1 MMARGL
7 GIGGLLPFYALA
19 LLTWHDGL
27 RTWALDSVTGYAAVI
42 LALLG
47 AVHWGRAL
55 ADLDQRN
62 HIGTLLF
69 GIMPAMSG
77 WQAVMLPVEF
87 GLPMLIAGLV
97 IVWGSEQMVFFEV
110 LPDWYRHLRLL
121 LTAAAVLALVIAG
134 PVAVLLAAWLR
145 YFAPSVRRPVL
156 TLVEL
161 MAGIP
166 SVVYGLWGMLVLVP
180 WINRLAP
187 PGASWL
193 AASLVLALMILPLA
207 LLVTDTALGQLPAR
221 YLQAGQALS
230 LSRVGMLRR
239 VLLPQA
245 GPAIVSG
252 LVLQFGRALGETM
265 AVLMVA
271 GNVVRWPTSLFDP
284 VRTLTANIALE
295 MAYATG
301 DHRVALFASGLLLL
315 LVTAV
320 LLALSWRLRGERHE
334 MA

>member
-1 MMARGL
+1 MITISSRFHADS
-7 GIGGLLPFYALA
+7 
-19 LLTWHDGL
+19 LLTWLL
-27 RTWALDSVTGYAAVI
+27 RLTGAAAVLVLGGI
-42 LALLG
+42 IAVLLIQSAPFMLEHSLAL
-47 AVHWGRAL
+47 W
-55 ADLDQRN
+55 RN
-62 HIGTLLF
+62 DWQPGQARY
-69 GIMPAMSG
+69 GMAAM
-77 WQAVMLPVEF
+77 
-87 GLPMLIAGLV
+87 IAGS
-97 IVWGSEQMVFFEV
+97 IMVS
-110 LPDWYRHLRLL
+110 
-121 LTAAAVLALVIAG
+121 VLALVIAG
-134 PVAVLLAAWLR
+134 PAAVLLAAWLR
-145 YFAPSVRRPVL
+145 YFAPLACRPVL
-156 TLVEL
+156 ALVEL

-180 WINRLAP
+180 RINQWAP

-207 LLVTDTALGQLPAR
+207 LLVTDTALGQLPGR

>member
-1 MMARGL
+1 MITTSSRFHADS
-7 GIGGLLPFYALA
+7 LLSWL
-19 LLTWHDGL
+19 
-27 RTWALDSVTGYAAVI
+27 
-42 LALLG
+42 
-47 AVHWGRAL
+47 
-55 ADLDQRN
+55 
-62 HIGTLLF
+62 
-69 GIMPAMSG
+69 
-77 WQAVMLPVEF
+77 
-87 GLPMLIAGLV
+87 
-97 IVWGSEQMVFFEV
+97 
-110 LPDWYRHLRLL
+110 LRL
-121 LTAAAVLALVIAG
+121 TGAAAVLVLGGIVAVLLIQSAPFLVEHGSALWRNDWQPGLARYGMAAMIAGSVLVSVQALVIAG
-134 PVAVLLAAWLR
+134 PLAVLLAAWLR
-145 YFAPSVRRPVL
+145 YFAPLIRRPVL
-156 TLVEL
+156 ALVEL

-180 WINRLAP
+180 WINQWAP

-193 AASLVLALMILPLA
+193 AASLVLALMILPLT

-271 GNVVRWPTSLFDP
+271 GNVVQWPTSLFDP

-301 DHRVALFASGLLLL
+301 DHRVALFVSGLLLL

-320 LLALSWRLRGERHE
+320 LLMLSWRLRGERHE

>member
-1 MMARGL
+1 
-7 GIGGLLPFYALA
+7 
-19 LLTWHDGL
+19 
-27 RTWALDSVTGYAAVI
+27 
-42 LALLG
+42 
-47 AVHWGRAL
+47 
-55 ADLDQRN
+55 
-62 HIGTLLF
+62 
-69 GIMPAMSG
+69 
-77 WQAVMLPVEF
+77 
-87 GLPMLIAGLV
+87 
-97 IVWGSEQMVFFEV
+97 
-110 LPDWYRHLRLL
+110 
-121 LTAAAVLALVIAG
+121 
-134 PVAVLLAAWLR
+134 
-145 YFAPSVRRPVL
+145 
-156 TLVEL
+156 
-161 MAGIP
+161 
-166 SVVYGLWGMLVLVP
+166 
-180 WINRLAP
+180 
-187 PGASWL
+187 
-193 AASLVLALMILPLA
+193 
-207 LLVTDTALGQLPAR
+207 
-221 YLQAGQALS
+221 
-230 LSRVGMLRR
+230 VGMLRR

>member
-1 MMARGL
+1 MITTSSRPPADQ
-7 GIGGLLPFYALA
+7 
-19 LLTWHDGL
+19 LLTWLL
-27 RTWALDSVTGYAAVI
+27 RLAGVAAVLVLGGI
-42 LALLG
+42 VAVLLVQSAPFLVEYGNAL
-47 AVHWGRAL
+47 W
-55 ADLDQRN
+55 RN
-62 HIGTLLF
+62 DWQPGQARY
-69 GIMPAMSG
+69 GMAAM
-77 WQAVMLPVEF
+77 
-87 GLPMLIAGLV
+87 IAGSV
-97 IVWGSEQMVFFEV
+97 VVS
-110 LPDWYRHLRLL
+110 
-121 LTAAAVLALVIAG
+121 VLALVIAG
-134 PVAVLLAAWLR
+134 PLAVLLAAWLR
-145 YFAPSVRRPVL
+145 YFAPLMRRPVL
-156 TLVEL
+156 ALVEL

-180 WINRLAP
+180 WINQWAP

-271 GNVVRWPTSLFDP
+271 GNVVQWPTSLFDP

-320 LLALSWRLRGERHE
+320 LLMLSWRLRGGRHE

>member
-1 MMARGL
+1 MITTSSRFHADS
-7 GIGGLLPFYALA
+7 LLSW
-19 LLTWHDGL
+19 LLRL
-27 RTWALDSVTGYAAVI
+27 TGAAAVLVLGGI
-42 LALLG
+42 VAVLLIQSAPFLVEHGSAL
-47 AVHWGRAL
+47 W
-55 ADLDQRN
+55 RN
-62 HIGTLLF
+62 DWQPGQARY
-69 GIMPAMSG
+69 GMAAM
-77 WQAVMLPVEF
+77 
-87 GLPMLIAGLV
+87 IAGSVLV
-97 IVWGSEQMVFFEV
+97 S
-110 LPDWYRHLRLL
+110 
-121 LTAAAVLALVIAG
+121 VLALVIAG
-134 PVAVLLAAWLR
+134 PLAVLLAAWLR
-145 YFAPSVRRPVL
+145 YFAPLIRRPVL
-156 TLVEL
+156 ALVEL

-180 WINRLAP
+180 WINQWAP

-230 LSRVGMLRR
+230 LSRVGMLHR
-239 VLLPQA
+239 VLLPLA

-271 GNVVRWPTSLFDP
+271 GNVVQWPTSLFDP

-301 DHRVALFASGLLLL
+301 DHRVALFVSGLLLL

-320 LLALSWRLRGERHE
+320 LLMLSWRLRGERHE

>member
-1 MMARGL
+1 MLTTSSPPRADRLLSWALRLAGAMAVLVLGGIVLVLLIQSAPFLFDHGSGL
-7 GIGGLLPFYALA
+7 WRNDWQPGQARYGMAAMVAGSIVVSVLA
-19 LLTWHDGL
+19 LL
-27 RTWALDSVTGYAAVI
+27 
-42 LALLG
+42 
-47 AVHWGRAL
+47 
-55 ADLDQRN
+55 
-62 HIGTLLF
+62 
-69 GIMPAMSG
+69 M
-77 WQAVMLPVEF
+77 
-87 GLPMLIAGLV
+87 
-97 IVWGSEQMVFFEV
+97 
-110 LPDWYRHLRLL
+110 
-121 LTAAAVLALVIAG
+121 AG
-134 PVAVLLAAWLR
+134 PLAVLLAAWLR
-145 YFAPSVRRPVL
+145 YFAPVLRRPTL
-156 TLVEL
+156 ALVEL

-180 WINRLAP
+180 WINQWAP

-207 LLVTDTALGQLPAR
+207 LLVIDTALGQLPAR

-239 VLLPQA
+239 ILLPQA
-245 GPAIVSG
+245 GPSIVSG

-271 GNVVRWPTSLFDP
+271 GNVVQWPTSLFDP

-315 LVTAV
+315 LVTA
-320 LLALSWRLRGERHE
+320 LLLLLSWRLRGEKH
-334 MA
+334 ALA

>member
-1 MMARGL
+1 MITTSSRFHAD
-7 GIGGLLPFYALA
+7 AA
-19 LLTWHDGL
+19 LTWL
-27 RTWALDSVTGYAAVI
+27 
-42 LALLG
+42 
-47 AVHWGRAL
+47 
-55 ADLDQRN
+55 
-62 HIGTLLF
+62 
-69 GIMPAMSG
+69 
-77 WQAVMLPVEF
+77 
-87 GLPMLIAGLV
+87 
-97 IVWGSEQMVFFEV
+97 
-110 LPDWYRHLRLL
+110 LRL
-121 LTAAAVLALVIAG
+121 AGGAAVLVLGGIVAVLVIQSVPFLVEHGWALWGNDWQPGLGRYGMAAMVAGSVLVSMLALGIAG

-145 YFAPSVRRPVL
+145 YFAPTIRRPIL
-156 TLVEL
+156 ILVEL

-180 WINRLAP
+180 WINQWAP

-207 LLVTDTALGQLPAR
+207 LLVTDTALGQLPGR

-245 GPAIVSG
+245 WPSIVSG

-271 GNVVRWPTSLFDP
+271 GNVVQWPASLFDP

-301 DHRVALFASGLLLL
+301 DHRIALFASGLLLL

-320 LLALSWRLRGERHE
+320 LLILSWRVRGGEYE
-334 MA
+334 PG

>member
-1 MMARGL
+1 
-7 GIGGLLPFYALA
+7 
-19 LLTWHDGL
+19 LTWLL
-27 RTWALDSVTGYAAVI
+27 RLTGAAAVLVLGGI
-42 LALLG
+42 IAVLLIQSAPFLLEHGVAL
-47 AVHWGRAL
+47 W
-55 ADLDQRN
+55 RN
-62 HIGTLLF
+62 DWQPGQARY
-69 GIMPAMSG
+69 GMAAM
-77 WQAVMLPVEF
+77 V
-87 GLPMLIAGLV
+87 AGS
-97 IVWGSEQMVFFEV
+97 IVVS
-110 LPDWYRHLRLL
+110 
-121 LTAAAVLALVIAG
+121 VLALVIAG
-134 PVAVLLAAWLR
+134 PLAVFLAAWLR
-145 YFAPSVRRPVL
+145 YFAAPARRPVL

-166 SVVYGLWGMLVLVP
+166 SVVYGLWGLLVLVP
-180 WINRLAP
+180 WINQWAP

-207 LLVTDTALGQLPAR
+207 LLVTDTALGQLPGR

-271 GNVVRWPTSLFDP
+271 GNVVQWPASLFDP

-334 MA
+334 VV

>member
-1 MMARGL
+1 MLTTSSPPRADR
-7 GIGGLLPFYALA
+7 LLS
-19 LLTWHDGL
+19 WGL
-27 RTWALDSVTGYAAVI
+27 R
-42 LALLG
+42 LAG
-47 AVHWGRAL
+47 
-55 ADLDQRN
+55 
-62 HIGTLLF
+62 
-69 GIMPAMSG
+69 
-77 WQAVMLPVEF
+77 
-87 GLPMLIAGLV
+87 
-97 IVWGSEQMVFFEV
+97 
-110 LPDWYRHLRLL
+110 
-121 LTAAAVLALVIAG
+121 AAAVLVLGGIVLVLLMQSAPFLLDHGSDHLWRNDWQPGQARYGMAAMVAGSIVVSVLALLLAG
-134 PVAVLLAAWLR
+134 PLAVLLAAWLR
-145 YFAPSVRRPVL
+145 YFAPALRRPML
-156 TLVEL
+156 ALVEL

-180 WINRLAP
+180 WINQWAP

-207 LLVTDTALGQLPAR
+207 LLVTDTALGQLPVR

-271 GNVVRWPTSLFDP
+271 GNVVQWPGSLFDP

-315 LVTAV
+315 LVTA
-320 LLALSWRLRGERHE
+320 LLLLLSWRLRGEKH
-334 MA
+334 ALA

>member
-1 MMARGL
+1 MITTSFR
-7 GIGGLLPFYALA
+7 LPADS
-19 LLTWHDGL
+19 LLTWL
-27 RTWALDSVTGYAAVI
+27 
-42 LALLG
+42 
-47 AVHWGRAL
+47 
-55 ADLDQRN
+55 
-62 HIGTLLF
+62 
-69 GIMPAMSG
+69 
-77 WQAVMLPVEF
+77 
-87 GLPMLIAGLV
+87 
-97 IVWGSEQMVFFEV
+97 
-110 LPDWYRHLRLL
+110 LRL
-121 LTAAAVLALVIAG
+121 TGAAAVLVLGGIMAVLLIQSAPFLVEHGSALWRNDWQPGQARYGMAAMIAGSIVVSVLGLVIAG
-134 PVAVLLAAWLR
+134 PVAVFLAAWLR
-145 YFAPSVRRPVL
+145 YFAPLVRRPVL

-180 WINRLAP
+180 WINQWAP

-207 LLVTDTALGQLPAR
+207 LLVTDTALGQVPDR
-221 YLQAGQALS
+221 YLEAGQALS
-230 LSRVGMLRR
+230 ISRVGMLRR

-271 GNVVRWPTSLFDP
+271 GNVVQWPTSLFDP

-320 LLALSWRLRGERHE
+320 LLAVSWRLRGERHE

>member
-1 MMARGL
+1 MITTSSRFHADS
-7 GIGGLLPFYALA
+7 LLSW
-19 LLTWHDGL
+19 LLRL
-27 RTWALDSVTGYAAVI
+27 TGAAAVLVLGGI
-42 LALLG
+42 VAVLLIQSAPFLVEHGSAL
-47 AVHWGRAL
+47 W
-55 ADLDQRN
+55 RN
-62 HIGTLLF
+62 DWQPGQTRY
-69 GIMPAMSG
+69 GMAAM
-77 WQAVMLPVEF
+77 
-87 GLPMLIAGLV
+87 IAGSVLV
-97 IVWGSEQMVFFEV
+97 S
-110 LPDWYRHLRLL
+110 
-121 LTAAAVLALVIAG
+121 VLALVIAG
-134 PVAVLLAAWLR
+134 PLAVLLAAWLR
-145 YFAPSVRRPVL
+145 YFAPLIRRPVL
-156 TLVEL
+156 ALVEL

-180 WINRLAP
+180 WINQWAP

-245 GPAIVSG
+245 GAAIVSG

-271 GNVVRWPTSLFDP
+271 GNVVQWPTSLFDP

-301 DHRVALFASGLLLL
+301 DHRVALFVSGLLLL

-320 LLALSWRLRGERHE
+320 LLMLSWRLRGERHE

>member
-1 MMARGL
+1 MLTTSSPPRADR
-7 GIGGLLPFYALA
+7 LLS
-19 LLTWHDGL
+19 WGL
-27 RTWALDSVTGYAAVI
+27 R
-42 LALLG
+42 LAG
-47 AVHWGRAL
+47 
-55 ADLDQRN
+55 
-62 HIGTLLF
+62 
-69 GIMPAMSG
+69 
-77 WQAVMLPVEF
+77 
-87 GLPMLIAGLV
+87 
-97 IVWGSEQMVFFEV
+97 
-110 LPDWYRHLRLL
+110 
-121 LTAAAVLALVIAG
+121 AAAVLVLGGIVLVLLMQSAPFLFDHSSDLWRNDWQPGQARYGMAAMVAGSIVVSVLALLLAG
-134 PVAVLLAAWLR
+134 PLAVLLAAWLR
-145 YFAPSVRRPVL
+145 YFAPALRRPML
-156 TLVEL
+156 ALVEL

-180 WINRLAP
+180 WINQWAP

-207 LLVTDTALGQLPAR
+207 LLVTDTALGQLPVR

-271 GNVVRWPTSLFDP
+271 GNVVQWPGSLFDP

-315 LVTAV
+315 LVTA
-320 LLALSWRLRGERHE
+320 LLLLLSWRLRGEKH
-334 MA
+334 ALA

>member
-1 MMARGL
+1 MITISSRFPADS
-7 GIGGLLPFYALA
+7 
-19 LLTWHDGL
+19 LLTWL
-27 RTWALDSVTGYAAVI
+27 
-42 LALLG
+42 
-47 AVHWGRAL
+47 
-55 ADLDQRN
+55 
-62 HIGTLLF
+62 
-69 GIMPAMSG
+69 
-77 WQAVMLPVEF
+77 
-87 GLPMLIAGLV
+87 
-97 IVWGSEQMVFFEV
+97 
-110 LPDWYRHLRLL
+110 LRL
-121 LTAAAVLALVIAG
+121 TGAAAVLVLGGIIAVLLIQSAPFLVEHGSALWRNDWQPGQARYGMAAMIAGSMVVSVLALAIAG
-134 PVAVLLAAWLR
+134 PLAVLLAAWLR
-145 YFAPSVRRPVL
+145 YFAPLLRRPVL

-180 WINRLAP
+180 WINQWAP

-207 LLVTDTALGQLPAR
+207 LLVTDTALGQLPGR

-271 GNVVRWPTSLFDP
+271 GNVVQWPTSLFDP

-320 LLALSWRLRGERHE
+320 LLMLSWRLRGGRHE

>member
-1 MMARGL
+1 MITTSYRYPAD
-7 GIGGLLPFYALA
+7 A
-19 LLTWHDGL
+19 LLTWL
-27 RTWALDSVTGYAAVI
+27 
-42 LALLG
+42 
-47 AVHWGRAL
+47 
-55 ADLDQRN
+55 
-62 HIGTLLF
+62 
-69 GIMPAMSG
+69 
-77 WQAVMLPVEF
+77 
-87 GLPMLIAGLV
+87 
-97 IVWGSEQMVFFEV
+97 
-110 LPDWYRHLRLL
+110 LRLSG
-121 LTAAAVLALVIAG
+121 AAAVLVLGGIVAVLVSQSTLFLLEHGSAFWRNDWQPGQGRYGMAAMMAGSVVVSVLALAIAG
-134 PVAVLLAAWLR
+134 PLAVLLAAWLR
-145 YFAPSVRRPVL
+145 YFAPWVRRPVL
-156 TLVEL
+156 TLIEL

-166 SVVYGLWGMLVLVP
+166 SVIYGLWGMLVLVP
-180 WINRLAP
+180 WINQWAP

-193 AASLVLALMILPLA
+193 AASLVLALMVLPLA

-230 LSRVGMLRR
+230 LTRVGMLRR

-271 GNVVRWPTSLFDP
+271 GNVVQWPASLFEP

-320 LLALSWRLRGERHE
+320 LLMLSWRMRGGRREV
-334 MA
+334 A